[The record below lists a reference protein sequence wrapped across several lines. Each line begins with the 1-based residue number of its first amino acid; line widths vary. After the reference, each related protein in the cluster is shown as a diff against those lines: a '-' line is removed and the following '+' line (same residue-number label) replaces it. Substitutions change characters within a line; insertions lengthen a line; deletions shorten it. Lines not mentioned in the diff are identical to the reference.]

1 MRGFPDLASRE
12 PMKAEFYDSELWK
25 RELEVVLMPMLE
37 KYDVV
42 LVEDPDGQVR
52 W

>member
-12 PMKAEFYDSELWK
+12 PMKAKFYDGELWK
-25 RELEVVLMPMLE
+25 RELEAVLIPMLE
-37 KYDVV
+37 KCDVV

>member
-1 MRGFPDLASRE
+1 MRGFPDIASRE
-12 PMKAEFYDSELWK
+12 PMKAMFYEGTLWK
-25 RELEVVLMPMLE
+25 EELENKLMPMLE

-42 LVEDPDGQVR
+42 LVDDPRGLVK